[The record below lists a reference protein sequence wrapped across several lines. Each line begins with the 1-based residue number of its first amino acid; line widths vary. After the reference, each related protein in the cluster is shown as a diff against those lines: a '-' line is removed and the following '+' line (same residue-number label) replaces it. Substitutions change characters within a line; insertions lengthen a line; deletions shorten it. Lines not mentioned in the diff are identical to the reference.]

1 MVVKPIVGTFSL
13 VLSERSY
20 RKVSPT
26 KDSMRPDINEELQ
39 RIVESLKAY
48 ADLEE
53 KSGSRFLDYP
63 KDRKKVLIN
72 GDKVLKFKKESLEAL
87 RHEILRS
94 DCCQLC
100 RTRTNLVFGA
110 GNPDAKLVFVGEAP
124 GREEDLQGLPFV
136 GRAGQLLTKIIESI
150 GLKRGD
156 VYICNIL
163 KCRPPDNRDPFPTE
177 ILACESYLIRQLEI
191 IKPKII
197 CALGKFAAQTLLRSQ
212 TPITQLRGKFYDYH
226 GIKLIPTFHPAY
238 LLRNPQDKR
247 LVWEDMKK
255 IKREL
260 NKIS

>member
-1 MVVKPIVGTFSL
+1 MK
-13 VLSERSY
+13 
-20 RKVSPT
+20 
-26 KDSMRPDINEELQ
+26 PDINEELQ
-39 RIVESLKAY
+39 RILESLKAY
-48 ADLEE
+48 TELEE
-53 KSGSRFLDYP
+53 KSTSRLLDYP
-63 KDRKKVLIN
+63 KGKKVAVDN
-72 GDKVLKFKKESLEAL
+72 NEGLKSKKEALEAL
-87 RHEILRS
+87 RLEVLRG

-110 GNPDAKLVFVGEAP
+110 GNPNTKLVFVGEAP

-150 GLKRGD
+150 GLKRKD

-163 KCRPPDNRDPFPTE
+163 KCRPPNNRNPFPTE
-177 ILACESYLIRQLEI
+177 ILACEDHLVRQLDI

-197 CALGKFAAQTLLRSQ
+197 CALGKFASQTLLRDQ
-212 TPITQLRGKFYDYH
+212 TPISKLRGKFFDYKS
-226 GIKLIPTFHPAY
+226 IKLIPTFHPAY

-260 NKIS
+260 QA